1 MRPISAED
9 AQKTGW
15 DVILVGSSFA
25 ACFFAYKLKG
35 RELKV
40 LFVERGPFIDHVT
53 QLENR
58 LAPSFPG
65 VAQENS
71 SGQRKDWT
79 VRHQFGGCSNC
90 WWGNTPRL
98 QPSDFELQS
107 RYGVGQDW
115 PISYVDLEP
124 YMVEAEYLMD
134 IAGSDEAG
142 YAPRSAPY
150 PFPPHVPTRAERKL
164 FAAEPS
170 WQPMPCARSNGGRRA
185 NCCVSGACNLCPID
199 AKFTILN
206 ALDLF
211 EDEGFHF
218 LLDAECRT
226 VETAAGQATGIVAN
240 TAGAGP
246 ITLRAD
252 FVGLGANPI
261 YNSAILLRSGIGSDL
276 VGRGIHEQLGQFVW
290 VDIPFDN
297 YYGGTSL
304 TGMGY
309 GFYDGD
315 FRREAAS
322 VMIESWNAPQSL
334 RLERGKWLHR
344 LKLKL
349 VAEDLPLAE
358 NRVVLKEDE
367 PVIQWTGHSDYAYA
381 GLARA
386 RDMISSLIPFEHEIV
401 RFGGFEP
408 TEAHIVGGTPMA
420 TDSAGGVVDK
430 SCRVFGVANL
440 ACLGAGAFTTGA
452 AANPTLT
459 LSALSLYAGETL

>member
-25 ACFFAYKLKG
+25 ACFFSYKLKG
-35 RELKV
+35 RGLKV

-58 LAPSFPG
+58 LNPSFPG

-98 QPSDFELQS
+98 QPSDFELKS
-107 RYGVGQDW
+107 RYGVAQDW
-115 PISYVDLEP
+115 PISYAELEP
-124 YMVEAEYLMD
+124 YMIEAEYLMD

-150 PFPPHVPTRAERKL
+150 PFPPHVPTRAERRL
-164 FAAEPS
+164 FAEEPS

-211 EDEGFHF
+211 EDEGFHY

-240 TAGAGP
+240 AAEAGP
-246 ITLRAD
+246 VTLRAD

-349 VAEDLPLAE
+349 VAEDLPQAD

-367 PVIQWTGHSDYAYA
+367 PIIQWTGHSDYAYA

-386 RDMISSLIPFEHEIV
+386 REMLPSLIPFEHEIV

-420 TDSAGGVVDK
+420 ADSAGGVVDK
-430 SCRVFGVANL
+430 ACRVFGVANL

-459 LSALSLYAGETL
+459 LSALSLYAGERL

>member
-1 MRPISAED
+1 MKPISAED

-25 ACFFAYKLKG
+25 SSFFSYKLKG
-35 RELKV
+35 KGLKV
-40 LFVERGPFIDHVT
+40 LFVERGPYIDHDT

-58 LAPSFPG
+58 LNHPPAV

-71 SGQRKDWT
+71 SEQRKDWI

-98 QPSDFELQS
+98 QPSDFELYS
-107 RYGVGQDW
+107 RYGVAQDW
-115 PISYVDLEP
+115 PVSYADIEP
-124 YMVEAEYLMD
+124 YMTEAEYLMD
-134 IAGSDEAG
+134 IAGSDKAA
-142 YAPRSAPY
+142 YAPRSAPF

-164 FAAEPS
+164 FEAEPT
-170 WQPMPCARSNGGRRA
+170 WQPMPCARSNGGRRSV
-185 NCCVSGACNLCPID
+185 CCVSGACNLCPID

-206 ALDLF
+206 SLDLF
-211 EDEGFHF
+211 EDDGFH
-218 LLDAECRT
+218 LLLNAECRT
-226 VETAAGQATGIVAN
+226 VETAAGQATGVVVN
-240 TAGAGP
+240 TIEAGP
-246 ITLRAD
+246 LTLRAD

-290 VDIPFDN
+290 VDVPFDN

-309 GFYDGD
+309 GLYDGD
-315 FRREAAS
+315 FRSEAAS
-322 VMIESWNAPQSL
+322 VLIESWNAPPSL
-334 RLERGKWLHR
+334 RLEPGKWLQR

-349 VAEDLPLAE
+349 VAEDLPQAA
-358 NRVVLKEDE
+358 NRVVLKDDE
-367 PVIQWTGHSDYAYA
+367 PVILWTGHSDYAYA

-386 RDMISSLIPFEHEIV
+386 REMLPSLIPFDHEIV
-401 RFGGFEP
+401 RTGGFEP
-408 TEAHIVGGTPMA
+408 TEAHIIGGTPMSA
-420 TDSAGGVVDK
+420 DSSSGVVDR
-430 SCRVFGVANL
+430 SCRVFGIPNL
-440 ACLGAGAFTTGA
+440 ACLGSGVFTTGA

-459 LSALSLYAGETL
+459 LAALSLYAGELL

>member
-1 MRPISAED
+1 MKPISAAD
-9 AQKTGW
+9 AQKTSW
-15 DVILVGSSFA
+15 DVILVGTSFA
-25 ACFFAYKLKG
+25 SCFFAYKLKG
-35 RELKV
+35 RGLRV
-40 LFVERGPFIDHVT
+40 LFLERGPFIDHDT
-53 QLENR
+53 QLETR
-58 LAPSFPG
+58 VPHPTGG

-98 QPSDFELQS
+98 QPSDFELFS
-107 RYGVGQDW
+107 RYGVAQDW
-115 PISYVDLEP
+115 PVSYGDIEP

-142 YAPRSAPY
+142 YAPRSAPF
-150 PFPPHVPTRAERKL
+150 PFPPHAPTRAERKL
-164 FAAEPS
+164 FAQEPS
-170 WQPMPCARSNGGRRA
+170 WQPMPCARSNGGRRTT
-185 NCCVSGACNLCPID
+185 CCVSGACNLCPVD

-206 ALDLF
+206 SLELF
-211 EDEGFHF
+211 EDEGFHY

-226 VETAAGQATGIVAN
+226 VETATGLATGVVAQ
-240 TAGAGP
+240 TTELGP

-261 YNSAILLRSGIGSDL
+261 FNSAILLRSGIGSDL
-276 VGRGIHEQLGQFVW
+276 VGRGLHEQVGQFVW
-290 VDIPFDN
+290 VNIPFDN

-309 GFYDGD
+309 GFYDGE

-322 VMIESWNAPQSL
+322 VLIESWNAPPSL
-334 RLERGKWLHR
+334 RLEKGKWLQR

-349 VAEDLPLAE
+349 VAEDLPQE
-358 NRVVLKEDE
+358 QNRVVLKDDA
-367 PVIQWTGHSDYAYA
+367 PTILWSGHSAYAYA

-386 RDMISSLIPFEHEIV
+386 RERVSSLIPFEHEIV
-401 RFGGFEP
+401 GIGGIEP
-408 TEAHIVGGTPMA
+408 TEAHIIGGTPMG
-420 TDSAGGVVDK
+420 TDSKTGVVDK
-430 SCRVFGVANL
+430 NLRVFGVSNL
-440 ACLGAGAFTTGA
+440 ACLGAGTFTTGA

-459 LSALSLYAGETL
+459 LSALSLYAGEQL

>member
-1 MRPISAED
+1 LKPISAED

-35 RELKV
+35 RGLKI
-40 LFVERGPFIDHVT
+40 LFVERGPFIDHGT

-58 LAPSFPG
+58 LTPSFPG

-115 PISYVDLEP
+115 PISYADLEP

-142 YAPRSAPY
+142 YAPRSGPY
-150 PFPPHVPTRAERKL
+150 PFPPHVPTRAERRL
-164 FAAEPS
+164 FAEEPS

-226 VETAAGQATGIVAN
+226 VETAAGQATGIVTD

-252 FVGLGANPI
+252 FIGLGANPI

-309 GFYDGD
+309 GLYDGD

-349 VAEDLPLAE
+349 VAEDLPQAN
-358 NRVVLKEDE
+358 NRVVLKDDE
-367 PVIQWTGHSDYAYA
+367 PVVLWTGHSDYAYV

-386 RDMISSLIPFEHEIV
+386 REVLPALIPFEHEIV
-401 RFGGFEP
+401 RTGGFEP
-408 TEAHIVGGTPMA
+408 TESHIIGGTPMS
-420 TDSAGGVVDK
+420 TDETSGVVDK
-430 SCRVFGVANL
+430 HCRVFGVSNL

-459 LSALSLYAGETL
+459 LSALSLHAGETL